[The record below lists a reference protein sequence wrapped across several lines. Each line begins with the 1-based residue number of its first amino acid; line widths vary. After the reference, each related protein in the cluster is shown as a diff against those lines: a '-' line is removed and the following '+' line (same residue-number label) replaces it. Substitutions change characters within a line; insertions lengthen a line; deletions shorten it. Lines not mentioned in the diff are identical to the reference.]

1 MIELPSVKPAVAEL
15 QRWVGSGA
23 RNIAILSV
31 VVPSSASSGEKD
43 IMEEKRRVLYKKG
56 VFVCPGCRQSYV
68 QEKWIE
74 EWRIRCHRCT
84 YRGTLTEVSV
94 EEHMEEETFRR

>member
-1 MIELPSVKPAVAEL
+1 MVKISPVKKAVLLEDGRQL
-15 QRWVGSGA
+15 RQYCNLLVSC
-23 RNIAILSV
+23 AILQLG
-31 VVPSSASSGEKD
+31 ASEAC
-43 IMEEKRRVLYKKG
+43 MQEKRRVLYKKG

-94 EEHMEEETFRR
+94 EEHMEEETFRH

>member
-1 MIELPSVKPAVAEL
+1 MPNDRSDY
-15 QRWVGSGA
+15 GS
-23 RNIAILSV
+23 RNVAILSDL
-31 VVPSSASSGEKD
+31 VPSSTLVKEEDLMQEK
-43 IMEEKRRVLYKKG
+43 KRVLYKKG

>member
-31 VVPSSASSGEKD
+31 VVPSSASSGEKGYHGR
-43 IMEEKRRVLYKKG
+43 KAASAL
-56 VFVCPGCRQSYV
+56 
-68 QEKWIE
+68 
-74 EWRIRCHRCT
+74 
-84 YRGTLTEVSV
+84 
-94 EEHMEEETFRR
+94 

>member
-1 MIELPSVKPAVAEL
+1 MAHRNEQVPPSQETVSL
-15 QRWVGSGA
+15 QSRRALCDSSIGSLRG
-23 RNIAILSV
+23 L
-31 VVPSSASSGEKD
+31 
-43 IMEEKRRVLYKKG
+43 MQEKRRVLYKKG
-56 VFVCPGCRQSYV
+56 VFVCPTCRQSYV

-74 EWRIRCHRCT
+74 EWRIRCHRCS

>member
-1 MIELPSVKPAVAEL
+1 M
-15 QRWVGSGA
+15 
-23 RNIAILSV
+23 SV
-31 VVPSSASSGEKD
+31 VLATIMLQSSRVLCDSPAGSSEEP
-43 IMEEKRRVLYKKG
+43 MQEKRRVLYKKG

-94 EEHMEEETFRR
+94 EEHMEEETFRH